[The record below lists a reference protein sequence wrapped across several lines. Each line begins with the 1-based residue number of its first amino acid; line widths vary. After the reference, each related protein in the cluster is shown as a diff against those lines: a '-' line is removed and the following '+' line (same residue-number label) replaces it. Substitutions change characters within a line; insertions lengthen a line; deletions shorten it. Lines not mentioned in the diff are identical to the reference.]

1 MKFMR
6 LFKEENIFCFTS
18 SFFRPGRKLICIMSQ
33 LPQQE
38 LGSLFLRGRVEE
50 VQKFLKEN
58 PSWDAHK
65 FQRYGA
71 TSLHKEI

>member
-1 MKFMR
+1 
-6 LFKEENIFCFTS
+6 
-18 SFFRPGRKLICIMSQ
+18 MSQ